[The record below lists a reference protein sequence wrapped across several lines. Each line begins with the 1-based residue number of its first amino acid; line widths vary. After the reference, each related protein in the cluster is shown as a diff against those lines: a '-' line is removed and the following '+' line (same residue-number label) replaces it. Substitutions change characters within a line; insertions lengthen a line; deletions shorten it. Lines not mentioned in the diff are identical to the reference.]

1 MLKKILK
8 FPVLKRLVPS
18 ILIRILKLFKKNRGF
33 FKINETLM
41 YLDFLDPIDRQII
54 LHQEFEK
61 LEVDF
66 LIKQIKEHELNYF
79 IDVGANCGYYSIRVA
94 NEIKKITVLSFEPNP
109 EAYFK
114 FSKTLNKNFTLSK
127 KIFLNNDGLS
137 DKSDKL
143 KMQSLVKFG
152 YAQTGGSSVVND
164 NQLDEHFIFF
174 AKFENGDDKIKI
186 NKEKIA
192 IKIDVERHEK
202 NVLKGLKNLLNNN
215 KVILQI
221 ELFEKRKKDMF
232 NQLKKMNFI
241 HFNTIEK
248 DYYFKNFNHLDKSI

>member
-18 ILIRILKLFKKNRGF
+18 ILIRILKLSKKNRGF
-33 FKINETLM
+33 FRINETLM

-54 LHQEFEK
+54 LHQEFEN

-66 LIKQIKEHELNYF
+66 LIKQINEHKLNYF

-94 NEIKKITVLSFEPNP
+94 NEIKKITILSFEPNP

-127 KIFLNNDGLS
+127 KIFLKNYGLS

-164 NQLDEHFIFF
+164 NQLDEHFVFF

-192 IKIDVERHEK
+192 IKIDVEGHEI
-202 NVLKGLKNLLNNN
+202 NVINGIKAILQNN
-215 KVILQI
+215 KCILQI
-221 ELFEKRKKDMF
+221 EIFNKNYKEVISLLFKFGYKQFFEVKQRS
-232 NQLKKMNFI
+232 NF
-241 HFNTIEK
+241 F
-248 DYYFKNFNHLDKSI
+248 FKNFS